1 MCYINS
7 MKMILARYILLIQI
21 ISCALLC
28 AFFCLVGAFLM
39 VKMPAMGVAFILV
52 AFAMGG
58 FVSILDARYER
69 IFK

>member
-1 MCYINS
+1 
-7 MKMILARYILLIQI
+7 MILARYLLLIQI

-28 AFFCLVGAFLM
+28 AIFCFIGAFLM
-39 VKMPAMGVAFILV
+39 VKMPAMGIAFILI

-58 FVSILDARYER
+58 FVSILDSRYER